1 MSECSLVHE
10 PCRRPEKIGGLAQ
23 VLQRRTPTW
32 GDRPTDADYV
42 AESRWR
48 SQPAVVN
55 EPENS
60 TRRRSKVR
68 PHCRAGKLYPP
79 AIQSSASLQ
88 VLVAAIARWMKV
100 QWQVKANPRLDPS
113 LLQCTRRSPGTP
125 LTRTSPTTSSLP
137 PAITVAQ
144 SSPSALATCDPV
156 RGL

>member
-68 PHCRAGKLYPP
+68 PHCTSRKTLPAGDPKFGLTAEGIRLKLTLVRRIK
-79 AIQSSASLQ
+79 AGHRDVSRFRFTLMVTSLSTF
-88 VLVAAIARWMKV
+88 KV
-100 QWQVKANPRLDPS
+100 RN
-113 LLQCTRRSPGTP
+113 GT
-125 LTRTSPTTSSLP
+125 
-137 PAITVAQ
+137 A
-144 SSPSALATCDPV
+144 
-156 RGL
+156 

>member
-48 SQPAVVN
+48 SQPATVK
-55 EPENS
+55 E
-60 TRRRSKVR
+60 
-68 PHCRAGKLYPP
+68 AGKLYLP

-88 VLVAAIARWMKV
+88 ITWDSAHRRMKEGAQVMSTRPNRQKRSIRSRISVLLV
-100 QWQVKANPRLDPS
+100 QKQKLRAVH
-113 LLQCTRRSPGTP
+113 
-125 LTRTSPTTSSLP
+125 
-137 PAITVAQ
+137 
-144 SSPSALATCDPV
+144 
-156 RGL
+156 